1 MSACDC
7 RCCQTGQRCARVLVL
22 GAREEADATRLY
34 ARFARDGI
42 APGHVDLRPRG
53 TEQRARRGPE
63 EPTSSVACRDCDV
76 AIVMPAYLVAFLREH
91 RAPLPLCSSCRDA
104 RATRE
109 QPEPRRDL
117 YA

>member
-1 MSACDC
+1 
-7 RCCQTGQRCARVLVL
+7 VLVL

-42 APGHVDLRPRG
+42 APGHVDLRPRE
-53 TEQRARRGPE
+53 TTQTARRSAA
-63 EPTSSVACRDCDV
+63 EPTGVVRCRVCGDGV
-76 AIVMPAYLVAFLREH
+76 VEMPQFLLDFLRDH
-91 RAPLPLCSSCRDA
+91 RAPMPLCSSCRDV
-104 RATRE
+104 RAERE